1 MVTIAFVTTCLV
13 IVVAPGPTF
22 AVLLNQSLRHG
33 RRAGLA
39 TVLGNTT
46 GLVFWAAAS
55 ALGLT
60 ALIRTSEV
68 AFVVLKVA
76 GALYL
81 CWLGVRTLI
90 RSRSNA
96 KNAANANDT
105 AADAP
110 EPARTVGSVASAF
123 RAGLVTNLAN
133 PKAAVLYLA
142 LIPQFLPADGN
153 PAFDTV
159 VLACVQ
165 MAISVVWYTLL
176 LLALGFSRRVLAK
189 PAVKTR
195 VDQLS
200 GLVLVGLGVR
210 MVTMS
215 RAAL

>member
-1 MVTIAFVTTCLV
+1 MTVVVTLAFVMTCLV
-13 IVVAPGPTF
+13 IVIAPGPTF

-76 GALYL
+76 GAVYL
-81 CWLGVRTLI
+81 CWLGVRSLI
-90 RSRSNA
+90 RSRSR
-96 KNAANANDT
+96 AASEEE
-105 AADAP
+105 P
-110 EPARTVGSVASAF
+110 EPVAGGVASAF
-123 RAGLVTNLAN
+123 RAGLITNLAN

-142 LIPQFLPADGN
+142 LIPQFLPADGD
-153 PAFDTV
+153 PAFATA

-165 MAISVVWYTLL
+165 MGISVAWYTLL
-176 LLALGFSRRVLAK
+176 LLALGFSRRVLAR
-189 PAVKTR
+189 PAVKAR